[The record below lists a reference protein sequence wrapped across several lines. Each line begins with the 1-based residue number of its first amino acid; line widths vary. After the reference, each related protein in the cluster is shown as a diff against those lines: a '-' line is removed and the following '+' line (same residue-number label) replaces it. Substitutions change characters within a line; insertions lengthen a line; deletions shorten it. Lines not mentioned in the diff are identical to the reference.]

1 LVQFCSEFDCHMYR
15 NSQVWHQYVP
25 DKHILILS
33 LYSICPT
40 PLNYQLE
47 PTATVPPTPGLIA
60 CANGVL
66 AKGQEGCPYM
76 LNFSSRLNIGRGFS
90 ELSNLD
96 QPMSECWLYVL
107 RMPRRLVLPSSSNPC
122 TILHLWV
129 WMGMCKLQRWVL
141 LHSRP
146 HFYTRWLDEHHHITS
161 CELYI
166 IINHSK
172 HDKPYHQCCYT
183 SVSRHRGTNGNWNN
197 YLHRWIGC
205 HGG

>member
-1 LVQFCSEFDCHMYR
+1 MASIYSRKAYTDPVTLQHLPYTSQLSTRTDCHSATYPRIDCMCQWCA
-15 NSQVWHQYVP
+15 SKEPGGLSIYVEL
-25 DKHILILS
+25 D
-33 LYSICPT
+33 
-40 PLNYQLE
+40 
-47 PTATVPPTPGLIA
+47 
-60 CANGVL
+60 
-66 AKGQEGCPYM
+66 
-76 LNFSSRLNIGRGFS
+76 FSSQRLNIGRGFS

-146 HFYTRWLDEHHHITS
+146 HCYTRWLDEHHHITS